1 MTPVRKRRL
10 SMVAL
15 LVLGVAVATAFAL
28 QALNENINLFYT
40 ASQIHAG
47 EAPEGRSIR
56 LGGMV
61 VECSVKHRSQGNTLN
76 VNFDL
81 TDNAK
86 TVTVAYDGI
95 LPDLF
100 REGQGIIATGKVNA
114 QGMFVADE
122 VLAKHD
128 EEYMPPEVA
137 ATMKKA
143 KEAKQGKQGML
154 ANKGKSN
161 CEGVS

>member
-40 ASQIHAG
+40 ASQVHAG
-47 EAPEGRSIR
+47 EAPQGRSIR

-61 VECSVKHRSQGNTLN
+61 VEGSVKHSSNGNALN

-81 TDNAK
+81 TDNDK
-86 TVTVAYDGI
+86 TVTVAYSGI

-100 REGQGIIATGKVNA
+100 REGQGIIATGKINEG
-114 QGMFVADE
+114 GMFIADE

-143 KEAKQGKQGML
+143 KADKMKMMSQGG
-154 ANKGKSN
+154 N
-161 CEGVS
+161 

>member
-28 QALNENINLFYT
+28 QALNDNINLFYT
-40 ASQIHAG
+40 ATQVYAG
-47 EAPEGRSIR
+47 EAPQGRSIR

-61 VECSVKHRSQGNTLN
+61 VEGSVKRSSKGNDLT

-81 TDNAK
+81 TDNEQ
-86 TVTVAYDGI
+86 TVTVAYSGI

-100 REGQGIIATGKVNA
+100 REGQGIIATGKVNDA
-114 QGMFVADE
+114 GMFVADE

-143 KEAKQGKQGML
+143 KMDKKLKMKEQGD
-154 ANKGKSN
+154 SY
-161 CEGVS
+161 

>member
-40 ASQIHAG
+40 ASQVHAG
-47 EAPEGRSIR
+47 EAPQGRSIR

-61 VECSVKHRSQGNTLN
+61 VEGSVNRTSSGTDLTVK
-76 VNFDL
+76 FDL
-81 TDNAK
+81 TDNDK
-86 TVTVAYDGI
+86 TVTVAYSGI

-100 REGQGIIATGKVNA
+100 REGQGIIATGKVNEA
-114 QGMFVADE
+114 GMFVASE

-143 KEAKQGKQGML
+143 KMDKQMKIKSQGGK
-154 ANKGKSN
+154 
-161 CEGVS
+161 

>member
-40 ASQIHAG
+40 ASQVYAG
-47 EAPEGRSIR
+47 EAPQGRSIR

-61 VECSVKHRSQGNTLN
+61 VDGSVNRTSSGTNILVK
-76 VNFDL
+76 FDL
-81 TDNAK
+81 TDNDK
-86 TVTVAYDGI
+86 TVTVAYAGI

-100 REGQGIIATGKVNA
+100 REGQGIIATGKVNEA
-114 QGMFVADE
+114 GMFVASE

-143 KEAKQGKQGML
+143 KMEKMKLNGQGG
-154 ANKGKSN
+154 
-161 CEGVS
+161 

>member
-1 MTPVRKRRL
+1 
-10 SMVAL
+10 MVAL

-40 ASQIHAG
+40 ASQVYAG
-47 EAPEGRSIR
+47 EAPQGRSIR

-61 VECSVKHRSQGNTLN
+61 VEGSVNRTSSGTDLTVK
-76 VNFDL
+76 FDL
-81 TDNAK
+81 TDNDK
-86 TVTVAYDGI
+86 TVTVAYSGI

-100 REGQGIIATGKVNA
+100 REGQGIIATGEVNDA
-114 QGMFVADE
+114 GMFVASE

-143 KEAKQGKQGML
+143 KMEKQIKLNSQGGK
-154 ANKGKSN
+154 
-161 CEGVS
+161 

>member
-15 LVLGVAVATAFAL
+15 LVLGVAAATAFAL

-40 ASQIHAG
+40 ATQVYAG
-47 EAPEGRSIR
+47 EAPQGRSIR

-61 VECSVKHRSQGNTLN
+61 VEGSVKRSSQGNDLT

-81 TDNAK
+81 TDNEQ
-86 TVTVAYDGI
+86 TVTVAYSGI

-100 REGQGIIATGKVNA
+100 REGQGIIATGKVNEG
-114 QGMFVADE
+114 GMFVADE

-143 KEAKQGKQGML
+143 KLNMEKKQNSKQQG
-154 ANKGKSN
+154 GSY
-161 CEGVS
+161 

>member
-40 ASQIHAG
+40 ATQLHAG
-47 EAPEGRSIR
+47 EAPQGRSIR

-61 VECSVKHRSQGNTLN
+61 VEGTVKHSSSGNDLT
-76 VNFDL
+76 VKFDL
-81 TDNAK
+81 TDNQEI
-86 TVTVAYDGI
+86 VTVAYSGI

-100 REGQGIIATGKVNA
+100 REGQGIIATGKVNEA
-114 QGMFVADE
+114 GMFIADE

-143 KEAKQGKQGML
+143 KADKKMNLKSQGG
-154 ANKGKSN
+154 S
-161 CEGVS
+161 

>member
-28 QALNENINLFYT
+28 QALNDNINLFYT
-40 ASQIHAG
+40 ATQVYAG
-47 EAPEGRSIR
+47 EAPQGRSIR

-61 VECSVKHRSQGNTLN
+61 VDGSVKRTSQGNDLT

-81 TDNAK
+81 TDNEQ

-100 REGQGIIATGKVNA
+100 REGQGIIATGKVNKA
-114 QGMFVADE
+114 GMFVADE

-143 KEAKQGKQGML
+143 KMDKKLKMKEQGG
-154 ANKGKSN
+154 GY
-161 CEGVS
+161 

>member
-10 SMVAL
+10 MMVGF
-15 LVLGVAVATAFAL
+15 LVLGVAIATGFAL

-40 ASQIHAG
+40 ASQVHAG
-47 EAPEGRSIR
+47 EAPQGRSIR

-61 VECSVKHRSQGNTLN
+61 VDCSVKHTSKGNTLN
-76 VNFDL
+76 VNFDV
-81 TDNAK
+81 TDNAQ

-100 REGQGIIATGKVNA
+100 REGQGIIATGKVNKA
-114 QGMFVADE
+114 GMFIASE

-128 EEYMPPEVA
+128 EKYMPPEVA

-143 KEAKQGKQGML
+143 KLGKKTKSTCQGG
-154 ANKGKSN
+154 S
-161 CEGVS
+161 